1 MWPDQQCV
9 CCTGT
14 CSRSCSGL
22 FELGFTRREWSN
34 NHHDF
39 RYHYYSGTFLS
50 RFILWLP
57 KLMVLQTGPANT
69 ASVDPTVLA
78 TSNGRG
84 GGLWSYMGSTSFGS
98 SNAATGSNA
107 LLASAMFTS
116 IASIVGVLLV
126 IARPWLLWGPL
137 KYDSETCLE
146 EHPYHVWIT
155 APSLIAASCSSRSSS
170 TVMHIRDSTL

>member
-1 MWPDQQCV
+1 
-9 CCTGT
+9 
-14 CSRSCSGL
+14 
-22 FELGFTRREWSN
+22 
-34 NHHDF
+34 
-39 RYHYYSGTFLS
+39 
-50 RFILWLP
+50 
-57 KLMVLQTGPANT
+57 MVLQTGPANT

-126 IARPWLLWGPL
+126 IARP
-137 KYDSETCLE
+137 
-146 EHPYHVWIT
+146 
-155 APSLIAASCSSRSSS
+155 
-170 TVMHIRDSTL
+170 